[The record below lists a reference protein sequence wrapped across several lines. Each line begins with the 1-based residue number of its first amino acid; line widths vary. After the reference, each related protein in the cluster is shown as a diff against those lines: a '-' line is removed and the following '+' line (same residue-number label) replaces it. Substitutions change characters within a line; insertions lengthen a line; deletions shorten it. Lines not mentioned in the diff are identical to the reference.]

1 MIIPLSK
8 IIILFSFLIFGLT
21 LFFSCTN
28 DLETVNSIVNL
39 SEKPM
44 IYAKDVEIVRTDSGK
59 IVLKGFAK
67 ESSYFL
73 SEKDTFLEFKKGFKI
88 ETFKEYPIVESSI
101 TAEYGKHWEKRKI
114 WEARTN
120 VVTQNIKGEMLN
132 TEQLFWDE
140 NKHII
145 YSNSFCRVTTADGII
160 TGNSFEADETFNKWT
175 LKKGKGTINVK
186 DE

>member
-1 MIIPLSK
+1 MKILKLKILLS
-8 IIILFSFLIFGLT
+8 FTVQVFLLT
-21 LFFSCTN
+21 LFYSCTN
-28 DLETVNSIVNL
+28 DLETVNAIVDL
-39 SEKPM
+39 SSKPM
-44 IYAKDVEIVRTDSGK
+44 IFAKDVEILRTDSGK

-67 ESSYFL
+67 ESAYYL

-88 ETFKEYPIVESSI
+88 ETFKDYPIVESSI
-101 TAEYGKHWEKRKI
+101 TAEYGKHWESKKI

-145 YSNSFCRVTTADGII
+145 YSNSFCRVTTSDGII